1 MIFRNIFSGFSC
13 ESKGDSSDEFYA
25 RSSSRV
31 ELLRF
36 SDARSPENRHSGLG
50 RRRNRGWNFYVDFLL
65 VSLFLLYLYKTKK
78 ERLLVAGKAGSASGI
93 RRTSGAEYGR
103 RPAGFRPGRERS
115 RSRITRQ
122 MKTILS
128 LVALLAA
135 TAGLRGQGGASA
147 DDSGPA
153 PDALREWSVE
163 ETDALLSGLLAAYDD
178 SWEARSRPPCIPT
191 RSGEVKN
198 FGRNDRRAPS
208 VIRINGRPDRRR
220 DGGRARKKLRGR
232 TARLPIAP
240 GKTDQYRTP

>member
-93 RRTSGAEYGR
+93 RRDGGSMSAAPHEGSTSFVAEQSPRRTGTSQRHGR
-103 RPAGFRPGRERS
+103 LHARLSMHRNVGWRSS
-115 RSRITRQ
+115 RSF
-122 MKTILS
+122 
-128 LVALLAA
+128 LL
-135 TAGLRGQGGASA
+135 
-147 DDSGPA
+147 
-153 PDALREWSVE
+153 
-163 ETDALLSGLLAAYDD
+163 
-178 SWEARSRPPCIPT
+178 
-191 RSGEVKN
+191 
-198 FGRNDRRAPS
+198 
-208 VIRINGRPDRRR
+208 
-220 DGGRARKKLRGR
+220 RARVSTGN
-232 TARLPIAP
+232 
-240 GKTDQYRTP
+240 

>member
-135 TAGLRGQGGASA
+135 TAGLRGQGGAASGASKRPMPCSA
-147 DDSGPA
+147 DYWPH
-153 PDALREWSVE
+153 
-163 ETDALLSGLLAAYDD
+163 TT
-178 SWEARSRPPCIPT
+178 IH
-191 RSGEVKN
+191 
-198 FGRNDRRAPS
+198 
-208 VIRINGRPDRRR
+208 GRPCPVSVFLSYAMH
-220 DGGRARKKLRGR
+220 RAVTTVAAVAFCLPGSIWPILRRGR
-232 TARLPIAP
+232 CVGAR
-240 GKTDQYRTP
+240 